1 MYKMLILL
9 AVAAFVISGASSVKA
24 QNNSTQTKDKKLKI
38 IKKPAPFTDGRCSE
52 DEGTTI
58 VRATF
63 DKSGKVTA
71 VEMVRQSACSYFN
84 EQALKK
90 AREIKF
96 EPQIENGEA
105 VTVVKTIQYQFTKR

>member
-1 MYKMLILL
+1 MYRVLILL
-9 AVAAFVISGASSVKA
+9 VVAAFIIGGADSVKA
-24 QNNSTQTKDKKLKI
+24 QNNSPQTRDKKLKI

-52 DEGTTI
+52 DEGTTT

-71 VEMVRQSACSYFN
+71 VEMVKQSACSYFN

-96 EPQIENGEA
+96 EPQIENGEP
-105 VTVVKTIQYQFTKR
+105 VTVVKMIQYQFMKR

>member
-1 MYKMLILL
+1 MYKTLFLL
-9 AVAAFVISGASSVKA
+9 VIAAFLIVGADSVKA
-24 QNNSTQTKDKKLKI
+24 QNHSTQTKDKKLKI
-38 IKKPAPFTDGRCSE
+38 IKKPAPSTDGRCSE
-52 DEGTTI
+52 DQGTTT

-71 VEMVRQSACSYFN
+71 VEMVKQSACSYFN

-96 EPQIENGEA
+96 EPQIENGES
-105 VTVVKTIQYQFTKR
+105 VTVVKMIQYQFAKY